1 MKLIAKS
8 KVTGDIDNDGARGVE
23 KAPLQRWETT
33 ESPGLLLRSLACSR
47 QLGLVANEN
56 HSY

>member
-33 ESPGLLLRSLACSR
+33 ESPPALI
-47 QLGLVANEN
+47 ANEN

>member
-33 ESPGLLLRSLACSR
+33 ESLPALI
-47 QLGLVANEN
+47 ANEN